1 MMKFNLCSTNK
12 EWPVFYTAANIFL
25 TFSAIAALTKA
36 MLTVIYQ
43 VAKHV
48 LQPRLLLDT
57 LLACE
62 IISRGVLGFYFVVS
76 AASQF
81 NLLHR
86 KRYLIFMFKPFT
98 DASVSNNGFH

>member
-12 EWPVFYTAANIFL
+12 EWPVFYKAPNIFL

-43 VAKHV
+43 VAKHM
-48 LQPRLLLDT
+48 LQLQLLLDT

-62 IISRGVLGFYFVVS
+62 IISRTVLFCV
-76 AASQF
+76 
-81 NLLHR
+81 
-86 KRYLIFMFKPFT
+86 FT
-98 DASVSNNGFH
+98 L